1 MRFILVLALFS
12 VPLVYA
18 GLGNLSGISHLM
30 EQQRLEKIAAGNT
43 PAAEILEKATIPN
56 STKIDDNIGLSSSGS
71 AVHVTD
77 PTMSAFDNNTSTT
90 IFANAQLIQ
99 ANPAEKKLRQD
110 SLIEDATVAKDLT
123 GTNNNPNPEEIIG
136 LGTPENHAL
145 LSNAQTSD
153 KSKINIL

>member
-18 GLGNLSGISHLM
+18 GLGNLSGISNLM
-30 EQQRLEKIAAGNT
+30 EQQRLKKIAAGNT
-43 PAAEILEKATIPN
+43 PAVEILEKATIPN

-71 AVHVTD
+71 AVHVPD
-77 PTMSAFDNNTSTT
+77 PMSAFDNNTSTT

-99 ANPAEKKLRQD
+99 ENPAEKKLRQD

-136 LGTPENHAL
+136 LGTPENHTL
-145 LSNAQTSD
+145 LSNAQASD
-153 KSKINIL
+153 KSKINIF